1 MNMNS
6 QELHFSTQIKKNN
19 NIEVK
24 SLLIIAQYNTEA
36 LLVLVMLYIWW
47 LYVLVVY
54 STCLL

>member
-6 QELHFSTQIKKNN
+6 QELHFSTQIKKN